1 VTPPETPFAD
11 AVDAF
16 LREAP
21 TSFSTPGHKRNP
33 ALIGDDPLLAN
44 DSPIHGG
51 ADDLRGG
58 KRIRASA
65 EALAAAAFGA
75 DLCRFSGNG
84 STHPNQALCLAVAAD
99 GEPVLVSRCSHK
111 SVAAGLVLS
120 GARPV
125 WVAPAVDEGRGVALG
140 HPVEAIE
147 AALAAEPDARA
158 VLLVEPSWLGVV
170 SHVERIAELAHA
182 RGIPLICDQAWA
194 GHFGF
199 HPDVPASALALG
211 ADAVAIS
218 THKALTSFTPGAVLL
233 ARDSGYL
240 DLGRLDAAFDLLE
253 TTSPSA
259 SLFGSIDRTRAL
271 LEERGRE
278 LLTQALG
285 LAAQAR
291 ALIGAIAGVQL
302 LDDGVLG
309 DPSVGARDPL
319 KLIVDVSATLA
330 DGIAVDRSL
339 NERGIRLEGADR
351 RTLVPLLTIG
361 DDEARVHHLAMAM
374 AEAIDEHRGEL
385 REAPRVASSWRTLHE
400 QIMTPRQAFFAAR
413 ERVPFAAAVGR
424 ISAELVAPYPPG
436 IPALAPGEV
445 VSAEL
450 VTALRGEVAGGTRMA
465 GVSDPTLATLFVVA
479 ETT

>member
-1 VTPPETPFAD
+1 VGAPETPFAD
-11 AVDAF
+11 AVAAF

-21 TSFSTPGHKRNP
+21 TSFSTPGHKRNR
-33 ALIGDDPLLAN
+33 ALTGDDPLLLSDA
-44 DSPIHGG
+44 PMHGG

-58 KRIRASA
+58 KRIRARA
-65 EALAAAAFGA
+65 EALAATAFGA

-84 STHPNQALCLAVAAD
+84 STHPNQALCLAVAGE
-99 GEPVLVSRCSHK
+99 GEPVIVSRCSHK

-120 GARPV
+120 GSRPV
-125 WVAPAVDEGRGVALG
+125 WVAPAVDEARGVALG

-170 SHVERIAELAHA
+170 SHVGRIAELAHA

-240 DLGRLDAAFDLLE
+240 DLGRLDAAFDVLE

-259 SLFGSIDRTRAL
+259 SLFGSIDRSRAL
-271 LEERGRE
+271 LVERGRE
-278 LLTQALG
+278 LLGDALG
-285 LAAQAR
+285 LAELAR
-291 ALIGAIAGVQL
+291 ELIGSIDGVQL
-302 LDDGVLG
+302 LDDGVLA
-309 DPSVGARDPL
+309 DASVGARDPL
-319 KLIVDVSATLA
+319 KLIIDVSATLA
-330 DGIAVDRSL
+330 DGIAVDRTL
-339 NERGIRLEGADR
+339 NELGIRLEGADR

-361 DDEARVHHLAMAM
+361 DDEARVRRLASAL
-374 AEAIDEHRGEL
+374 ATAIDAHRGEL
-385 REAPRVASSWRTLHE
+385 REPPRIATSWRTLHE
-400 QIMTPRQAFFAAR
+400 QAMTPRQAFFSRR
-413 ERVPFAAAVGR
+413 EQVPFAAAVGR
-424 ISAELVAPYPPG
+424 VSAELIAPYPPG
-436 IPALAPGEV
+436 IPALTPGEI

-450 VTALRGEVAGGTRMA
+450 VAALQGEAAAGTRMA
-465 GVSDPTLATLFVVA
+465 GVSDTTLATLFVVA
-479 ETT
+479 

>member
-1 VTPPETPFAD
+1 VTAPETPFAD
-11 AVDAF
+11 ALDAF

-21 TSFSTPGHKRNP
+21 TAFSTPGHKRNP
-33 ALIGDDPLLAN
+33 AVIGDDALLAN
-44 DSPIHGG
+44 DAPMHGG

-58 KRIRASA
+58 KRIRARA
-65 EALAAAAFGA
+65 ERLAAAAFGA

-84 STHPNQALCLAVAAD
+84 STHPNQALCLAVACD
-99 GEPVLVSRCSHK
+99 GEPVIVSRCSHK

-147 AALAAEPDARA
+147 AALEAEPDARA
-158 VLLVEPSWLGVV
+158 ILLVEPSWLGVV
-170 SHVERIAELAHA
+170 SHVARIAELAHA

-240 DLGRLDAAFDLLE
+240 DLGRLDAAFDVLE

-259 SLFGSIDRTRAL
+259 SLFGSIDRSRAL
-271 LEERGRE
+271 LEHRGHG
-278 LLTQALG
+278 LLTGALA
-285 LAAQAR
+285 LATLAR
-291 ALIGAIAGVQL
+291 ELIGAIGGVRL
-302 LDDGVLG
+302 LDDSVLAH
-309 DPSVGARDPL
+309 PSVGARDPL
-319 KLIVDVSATLA
+319 KLIIDLSATLA

-361 DDEARVHHLAMAM
+361 DDETRVRRLASAL
-374 AEAIDEHRGEL
+374 AESIDEHRGDL
-385 REAPRVASSWRTLHE
+385 REAPRIATSWRTLHA
-400 QIMTPRQAFFAAR
+400 QAMTPRQAFFAPR
-413 ERVPFAAAVGR
+413 ERVPFEGAVGR
-424 ISAELVAPYPPG
+424 VSAELVAPYPPG
-436 IPALAPGEV
+436 IPALTPGEI
-445 VSAEL
+445 VSAES
-450 VTALRGEVAGGTRMA
+450 VAALRGEVAGGTRMA
-465 GVSDPTLATLFVVA
+465 GVSDATLATLFVVA
-479 ETT
+479 

>member
-1 VTPPETPFAD
+1 VTAPETPFAD
-11 AVDAF
+11 AVAAF

-21 TSFSTPGHKRNP
+21 TSFSTPGHKRN
-33 ALIGDDPLLAN
+33 ADLTGGDALLAH
-44 DSPIHGG
+44 DAPMHGG

-58 KRIRASA
+58 RRIRARA

-84 STHPNQALCLAVAAD
+84 STHPNQALCLAVACE
-99 GEPVLVSRCSHK
+99 GEPVIVSRCSHK

-125 WVAPAVDEGRGVALG
+125 WVAPAVDEARGVALG

-147 AALAAEPDARA
+147 AALEAEPGARA
-158 VLLVEPSWLGVV
+158 ILLVEPSWLGVV
-170 SHVERIAELAHA
+170 SPVARIAEIAHA

-233 ARDSGYL
+233 ARDTGHL

-259 SLFGSIDRTRAL
+259 SLFGSIDRARAL

-278 LLTQALG
+278 LLGDALG
-285 LAAQAR
+285 LAALAR
-291 ALIGAIAGVQL
+291 ELIGAIEGVQL
-302 LDDGVLG
+302 LDDGVLAH
-309 DPSVGARDPL
+309 PSVGARDPL
-319 KLIVDVSATLA
+319 KLIVDLGGALA
-330 DGIAVDRSL
+330 DGIAVDRTL
-339 NERGIRLEGADR
+339 NELGVRLEGADR
-351 RTLVPLLTIG
+351 RTVVPLLTIG
-361 DDEARVHHLAMAM
+361 DDEASVRRLAA
-374 AEAIDEHRGEL
+374 ALATAVDAHRGEL
-385 REAPRVASSWRTLHE
+385 GEAPRVATSWRTLHE
-400 QIMTPRQAFFAAR
+400 QAMTPRQAFFAPR
-413 ERVPFAAAVGR
+413 VQVPFAAAVGR
-424 ISAELVAPYPPG
+424 VSAELIAPYPPG
-436 IPALAPGEV
+436 IPALAPGEI
-445 VSAEL
+445 VSAGL
-450 VTALRGEVAGGTRMA
+450 VTALAGEAAGGTRMA
-465 GVSDPTLATLFVVA
+465 GVSDATLETLFVVA
-479 ETT
+479 

>member
-1 VTPPETPFAD
+1 MTAPETPFAD

-33 ALIGDDPLLAN
+33 ALIGDDPVLAH
-44 DSPIHGG
+44 DAPMHGG

-58 KRIRASA
+58 KRIKARA
-65 EALAAAAFGA
+65 EQLAAAAFGA
-75 DLCRFSGNG
+75 GFCRFSGNG
-84 STHPNQALCLAVAAD
+84 STHPNQALCLAVASE
-99 GEPVLVSRCSHK
+99 GEPVIVSRCSHK
-111 SVAAGLVLS
+111 SVAAGIVLS

-125 WVAPAVDEGRGVALG
+125 WVAPAVDEDRGVALG

-147 AALAAEPDARA
+147 AALAAEPHARA
-158 VLLVEPSWLGVV
+158 ILLVEPSWLGIV
-170 SHVERIAELAHA
+170 SHVGRIAELAHA

-199 HPDVPASALALG
+199 HPGVPASALALG
-211 ADAVAIS
+211 ADAIAIS
-218 THKALTSFTPGAVLL
+218 THKVLTSFTPGAVLL
-233 ARDSGYL
+233 ARDSGFL
-240 DLGRLDAAFDLLE
+240 DLARLDAAFDLLE

-259 SLFGSIDRTRAL
+259 TLFGSIDRSRAL
-271 LEERGRE
+271 MQERGE
-278 LLTQALG
+278 QLLGDALG
-285 LAAQAR
+285 LAALAR
-291 ALIGAIAGVQL
+291 ELIGAIDGVQL

-309 DPSVGARDPL
+309 HPSVGARDPL

-361 DDEARVHHLAMAM
+361 DDETRVRRLATAL
-374 AEAIDEHRGEL
+374 AESIDENRGGL
-385 REAPRVASSWRTLHE
+385 SEAPRIATSWRTLHE
-400 QIMTPRQAFFAAR
+400 QAMTPRQAFFAPR
-413 ERVPFAAAVGR
+413 ERVPFAHAVGR
-424 ISAELVAPYPPG
+424 ASAELIAPYPPG
-436 IPALAPGEV
+436 IPALAPGEI

-450 VTALRGEVAGGTRMA
+450 VTALQGEVAAGTRMA
-465 GVSDPTLATLFVVA
+465 AVSDPTLATLFVVA
-479 ETT
+479 

>member
-1 VTPPETPFAD
+1 MTAPETPFAD

-21 TSFSTPGHKRNP
+21 TAFSTPGHKRNP

-44 DSPIHGG
+44 DAPLHGG

-58 KRIRASA
+58 MGIRAHA
-65 EALAAAAFGA
+65 ERLAAAAFGA

-84 STHPNQALCLAVAAD
+84 STHPNQALCLAVAGE
-99 GEPVLVSRCSHK
+99 GEPVIVSRCSHK

-125 WVAPAVDEGRGVALG
+125 WIAPAVDEDRGVALG

-147 AALAAEPDARA
+147 AALEAEPEARA
-158 VLLVEPSWLGVV
+158 ILLVEPSWLGVV
-170 SHVERIAELAHA
+170 SHVAAIAELAHA

-199 HPDVPASALALG
+199 HPDIPASALALG
-211 ADAVAIS
+211 ADAIAIS

-233 ARDSGYL
+233 ARDTGYL
-240 DLGRLDAAFDLLE
+240 DLGRLDAAFDVLE

-259 SLFGSIDRTRAL
+259 SLFASIDRSRAL
-271 LEERGRE
+271 LEGRGEE
-278 LLTQALG
+278 LLGTALG
-285 LAAQAR
+285 LAALAR
-291 ALIGAIAGVQL
+291 DLIGAIDGVHL

-309 DPSVGARDPL
+309 HPSVGARDPL

-330 DGIAVDRSL
+330 DGIAVDRAL
-339 NERGIRLEGADR
+339 MELGIRLEGADR

-361 DDEARVHHLAMAM
+361 DDEARVRRLASALR
-374 AEAIDEHRGEL
+374 EAIDRHRGGL
-385 REAPRVASSWRTLHE
+385 GEAPRIATSWRTLHE
-400 QIMTPRQAFFAAR
+400 QVMTPRQAFFAPR
-413 ERVPFAAAVGR
+413 ERVPFAGAVGR
-424 ISAELVAPYPPG
+424 VSAEFVAPYPPG

-445 VSAEL
+445 VSADL
-450 VTALRGEVAGGTRMA
+450 VAALQGEAAAGTRMA
-465 GVSDPTLATLFVVA
+465 GVSDTTLATLFVVA
-479 ETT
+479 

>member
-1 VTPPETPFAD
+1 MSAPETPFAD

-21 TSFSTPGHKRNP
+21 TAFSTPGHKRNP
-33 ALIGDDPLLAN
+33 ALIGEDALLAN
-44 DSPIHGG
+44 DTPWHGG

-58 KRIRASA
+58 GQIRARA
-65 EALAAAAFGA
+65 EALAGIAFGA
-75 DLCRFSGNG
+75 DVCRFSGNG
-84 STHPNQALCLAVAAD
+84 STHPNQALCLAVAGE
-99 GEPVLVSRCSHK
+99 GEPVIASRCSHK

-125 WVAPAVDEGRGVALG
+125 WVAPAVDEARGVALG

-158 VLLVEPSWLGVV
+158 ILLVEPSWLGVV
-170 SHVERIAELAHA
+170 SHVARIAEIAHA

-199 HPDVPASALALG
+199 HPGVPASALALG

-233 ARDSGYL
+233 ARDSGFL
-240 DLGRLDAAFDLLE
+240 DLGRLDAAFDVLE

-259 SLFGSIDRTRAL
+259 SLFGSIDRSRAL
-271 LEERGRE
+271 LEQRGRE
-278 LLTQALG
+278 LLGDALG
-285 LAAQAR
+285 LAELAR
-291 ALIGAIAGVQL
+291 RLIGAIDGVQL
-302 LDDGVLG
+302 LDDGVLAHA
-309 DPSVGARDPL
+309 SVGARDPL

-330 DGIAVDRSL
+330 DGIAVDRTL
-339 NERGIRLEGADR
+339 NELGIRLEGADR

-361 DDEARVHHLAMAM
+361 DDEARVRRLASALTT
-374 AEAIDEHRGEL
+374 AIDEHRGEL
-385 REAPRVASSWRTLHE
+385 REAPRVATSWRTLHE
-400 QIMTPRQAFFAAR
+400 QAMTPRQAFFAPR
-413 ERVPFAAAVGR
+413 ERVPFAAAIGR

-450 VTALRGEVAGGTRMA
+450 VAALQGEAAAGTRMA
-465 GVSDPTLATLFVVA
+465 GVSDTTLTSLYVVA
-479 ETT
+479 

>member
-1 VTPPETPFAD
+1 VARPETPFDD
-11 AVDAF
+11 AVAAF

-33 ALIGDDPLLAN
+33 ALIGDDQLLAG
-44 DSPIHGG
+44 DAPWHGG
-51 ADDLRGG
+51 ADDLRGSHG
-58 KRIRASA
+58 FRARA
-65 EALAAAAFGA
+65 EALAARAFGA
-75 DLCRFSGNG
+75 GYCRFSGNG
-84 STHPNQALCLAVAAD
+84 STHPNQALCLAVAGE

-125 WVAPAVDEGRGVALG
+125 WVAPALDEERGVALG

-147 AALAAEPDARA
+147 AALAGEPEARA
-158 VLLVEPSWLGVV
+158 ILLVEPSWLGVV

-218 THKALTSFTPGAVLL
+218 THKALTSFTPGALLL

-240 DLGRLDAAFDLLE
+240 DLGRLEAAFDVLE

-259 SLFGSIDRTRAL
+259 SLFATIDRTRAL
-271 LEERGRE
+271 MEARGAE
-278 LLTQALG
+278 LLTSALA
-285 LAAQAR
+285 LAALAR
-291 ALIGAIAGVQL
+291 ELIGAIDGVSL
-302 LDDGVLG
+302 LDDGVLVH
-309 DPSVGARDPL
+309 PSVGARDPL
-319 KLIVDVSATLA
+319 KLIIDVGAARA

-339 NERGIRLEGADR
+339 NELGIRLEGADR
-351 RTLVPLLTIG
+351 RTLVALLTIG
-361 DDEARVHHLAMAM
+361 DDEPRVRRLAAALSEAVAR
-374 AEAIDEHRGEL
+374 HRGEL
-385 REAPRVASSWRTLHE
+385 REAPRIATSWRTLHE
-400 QIMTPRQAFFAAR
+400 QAMTPRQAFFAPR
-413 ERVPFAAAVGR
+413 ERVPFERAVGR
-424 ISAELVAPYPPG
+424 VSAELVAPYPPG
-436 IPALAPGEV
+436 IPALAPGEI
-445 VSAEL
+445 VSPEL
-450 VTALRGEVAGGTRMA
+450 VAALRDEAAAGTRMA

-479 ETT
+479 S

>member
-1 VTPPETPFAD
+1 VARPETPFAD
-11 AVDAF
+11 AVAAF
-16 LREAP
+16 LREGAIA
-21 TSFSTPGHKRNP
+21 FSTPGHKRNP

-44 DSPIHGG
+44 DTPYFGG
-51 ADDLRGG
+51 ADDLR
-58 KRIRASA
+58 ASA
-65 EALAAAAFGA
+65 GIRQRAERLAATTFGA
-75 DLCRFSGNG
+75 DFCRFTGNG
-84 STHPNQALCLAVAAD
+84 STHPNQALCLAVASE
-99 GEPVLVSRCSHK
+99 GEPVVVSRCSHK

-140 HPVEAIE
+140 HPVEAVE
-147 AALAAEPDARA
+147 AALAAEPEARA

-170 SHVERIAELAHA
+170 SHIGRIAELAHA

-259 SLFGSIDRTRAL
+259 SLFASIDRGRAL
-271 LEERGRE
+271 LEARGHE
-278 LLTQALG
+278 LLTHALG
-285 LAAQAR
+285 LAALAR
-291 ALIGAIAGVQL
+291 ELIGGIEGVQL
-302 LDDGVLG
+302 LDDGVLAHI
-309 DPSVGARDPL
+309 SVGARDPL
-319 KLIVDVSATLA
+319 KLIVDVSGSLA

-339 NERGIRLEGADR
+339 NLRGIRLEGADR

-361 DDEARVHHLAMAM
+361 DDEARVRRLATAL
-374 AEAIDEHRGEL
+374 AEAVEENRGDL
-385 REAPRVASSWRTLHE
+385 REAPRIATSWRSLPE
-400 QIMTPRQAFFAAR
+400 QRMTPRQAFFAPR
-413 ERVPFAAAVGR
+413 ERVPIERAVGR
-424 ISAELVAPYPPG
+424 VSAELVAPYPPG

-445 VSAEL
+445 VGAEL
-450 VTALRGEVAGGTRMA
+450 AAALRDEVVGGTRMA
-465 GVSDPTLATLFVVA
+465 GVSDPTLATLFVV
-479 ETT
+479 T

>member
-1 VTPPETPFAD
+1 MTRPETPFAD

-21 TSFSTPGHKRNP
+21 TAFSTPGHKRNP
-33 ALIGDDPLLAN
+33 ALIGDDRLLAA
-44 DSPIHGG
+44 DSPMHGG

-58 KRIRASA
+58 KRIRARA
-65 EALAAAAFGA
+65 EQLAAEAFGA

-84 STHPNQALCLAVAAD
+84 STHPNQALCLAVASE

-120 GARPV
+120 GSRPV

-158 VLLVEPSWLGVV
+158 ILLVEPSWLGVV
-170 SHVERIAELAHA
+170 SHIARIAELAHE

-233 ARDSGYL
+233 ARDSDYL
-240 DLGRLDAAFDLLE
+240 DLDRLDAAFDVLE

-259 SLFGSIDRTRAL
+259 SLFASIDRTRAL
-271 LEERGRE
+271 MQERGEE
-278 LLTQALG
+278 LLTRALA
-285 LAAQAR
+285 LAALAR
-291 ALIGAIAGVQL
+291 ELIGTIDGVQM

-361 DDEARVHHLAMAM
+361 DDEARVRRLATAL
-374 AEAIDEHRGEL
+374 AEAIDENRGEL
-385 REAPRVASSWRTLHE
+385 SEAPRIATSWRTRPE
-400 QIMTPRQAFFAAR
+400 QRMTPRQAFFAPR
-413 ERVPFAAAVGR
+413 ERVTIAAAVGR
-424 ISAELVAPYPPG
+424 VSAELVAPYPPG

-445 VSAEL
+445 VSSEIA
-450 VTALRGEVAGGTRMA
+450 TALRGEVAGGTRMA
-465 GVSDPTLATLFVVA
+465 GVSDTTLTTLYVVA
-479 ETT
+479 

>member
-1 VTPPETPFAD
+1 VTAPETPFAD

-16 LREAP
+16 LRESP
-21 TSFSTPGHKRNP
+21 TAFSTPGHKRNP
-33 ALIGDDPLLAN
+33 SLIGDDPLLAH
-44 DSPIHGG
+44 DAPIHGG

-58 KRIRASA
+58 RGIRARA
-65 EALAAAAFGA
+65 ERLAAAAFGA

-84 STHPNQALCLAVAAD
+84 STHPNQALCLAVASE
-99 GEPVLVSRCSHK
+99 GQPVIVSRCSHK

-125 WVAPAVDEGRGVALG
+125 WVAPAVDEDRGVALG

-147 AALAAEPDARA
+147 AALAAEPGVRA
-158 VLLVEPSWLGVV
+158 ILLVEPSWLGVV
-170 SHVERIAELAHA
+170 SRVARIAELAHA
-182 RGIPLICDQAWA
+182 RDIPLICDQAWA

-233 ARDSGYL
+233 ARDTGYL
-240 DLGRLDAAFDLLE
+240 DLGRLDAAFDVLE

-259 SLFGSIDRTRAL
+259 SLFGSIDRARAV
-271 LEERGRE
+271 LEQRGHE

-285 LAAQAR
+285 LAELAR
-291 ALIGAIAGVQL
+291 ELIGQIEGVQL
-302 LDDGVLG
+302 LDDGVLAHA
-309 DPSVGARDPL
+309 SVGARDPL
-319 KLIVDVSATLA
+319 KLIIDVSATLA

-361 DDEARVHHLAMAM
+361 DDEARVRHLAQAL
-374 AEAIDEHRGEL
+374 AEAIDENRGGL
-385 REAPRVASSWRTLHE
+385 REAPRIATSWRTLHE
-400 QIMTPRQAFFAAR
+400 QVMTPRQAFFAPR
-413 ERVPFAAAVGR
+413 ERVQFEQAIGR
-424 ISAELVAPYPPG
+424 VSAELVAPYPPG
-436 IPALAPGEV
+436 IPALAPGEI

-450 VTALRGEVAGGTRMA
+450 VAALRDEVAGGTRMA
-465 GVSDPTLATLFVVA
+465 GVSDTTLATLFVVA
-479 ETT
+479 